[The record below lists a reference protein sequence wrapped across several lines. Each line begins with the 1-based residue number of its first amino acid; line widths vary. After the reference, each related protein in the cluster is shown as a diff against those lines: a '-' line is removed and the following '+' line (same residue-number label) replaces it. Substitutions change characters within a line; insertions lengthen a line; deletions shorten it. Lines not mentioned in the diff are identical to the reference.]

1 VAKRTVRGTDFLVQ
15 LGGRIRSL
23 RQRRGWTQLR
33 LAEEV
38 GLHRS
43 FIADVERG
51 SRNISILNLLHIATA
66 LGISLA
72 ELLARLGSRPPS
84 RMAGR
89 PGARR
94 S

>member
-1 VAKRTVRGTDFLVQ
+1 MAKRTVRGTDFLVQ
-15 LGGRIRSL
+15 LGGRIRSI
-23 RQRRGWTQLR
+23 RQRREWTQLR

-51 SRNISILNLLHIATA
+51 SRNVSILNLLHIATA
-66 LGISLA
+66 LGVSLS
-72 ELLARLGSRPPS
+72 ELLAHLPTRTG
-84 RMAGR
+84 GR
-89 PGARR
+89 TGTRR

>member
-1 VAKRTVRGTDFLVQ
+1 MAKRTVRGTDFLVQ

-38 GLHRS
+38 GFHRS

-51 SRNISILNLLHIATA
+51 ERNISILNLLHLATA
-66 LGISLA
+66 LGVELS
-72 ELLARLGSRPPS
+72 ELLARLPS
-84 RMAGR
+84 RAAGR
-89 PGARR
+89 PGSRR